1 MPSPRRSPEV
11 PFVRS
16 ARQKIGFTSRQRSSI
31 LMAPMLTRLYVPL
44 RTMAMVLEAQA
55 FLTRKCP

>member
-1 MPSPRRSPEV
+1 
-11 PFVRS
+11 
-16 ARQKIGFTSRQRSSI
+16 
-31 LMAPMLTRLYVPL
+31 MAPMLTRLYVPL